1 VDDSKH
7 DRPSPAAPAPRRER
21 RDRQRLERRRALAPE
36 AGEGQPLA
44 GLVEVPQVGLIAG
57 GMVGQPLAEMR
68 DAGLVEGLE
77 AVAAG
82 LTLRS

>member
-1 VDDSKH
+1 VNCGIASGSSGGV
-7 DRPSPAAPAPRRER
+7 PS
-21 RDRQRLERRRALAPE
+21 RQKPE
-36 AGEGQPLA
+36 KAPLA